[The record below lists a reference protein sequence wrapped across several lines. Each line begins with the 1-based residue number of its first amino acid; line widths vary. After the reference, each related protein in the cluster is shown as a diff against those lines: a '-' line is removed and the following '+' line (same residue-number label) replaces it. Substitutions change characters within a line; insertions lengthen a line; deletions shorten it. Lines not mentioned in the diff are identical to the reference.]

1 MGEGFLAKEKIKDQG
16 RSRIKAD
23 QGSRQIK
30 DQGCVVWA
38 LFVFNVK
45 AFSSI
50 FAFDCANFLQN
61 LASFSPNRSYK
72 RGDNVICE
80 PLGVSICTYIVALR
94 HFKAINQFR
103 TLMLPKVAE
112 T

>member
-1 MGEGFLAKEKIKDQG
+1 MGERFLAKV
-16 RSRIKAD
+16 
-23 QGSRQIK
+23 SRQKSKSGIK
-30 DQGCVVWA
+30 VCIVWA

-61 LASFSPNRSYK
+61 LESFSPNKSYK

-80 PLGVSICTYIVALR
+80 PPGVSICTYIVALQ
-94 HFKAINQFR
+94 HF
-103 TLMLPKVAE
+103 
-112 T
+112 